1 MKTEEEIKKKIENL
15 KQDIIQDVMDGCYT
29 DFELHKC
36 KCWIDALEYVLESEE
51 E

>member
-15 KQDIIQDVMDGCYT
+15 KQDIIQYALEGCFT
-29 DFELHKC
+29 DLRHD
-36 KCWIDALEYVLESEE
+36 KCWFEALEWVLESEE